1 MNNSK
6 NRHGI
11 DYTSLEY
18 LKNGSHEQAE
28 VYELLVQLNIFEQLR
43 DYNPIL
49 AGTVPIGI
57 NLSSSDL
64 DIICEVYEPET
75 FAKVVSQLYGE
86 EEGFSVR
93 SRTVDGVH
101 RVVSSFVCR
110 NWTIELF
117 GQPIPTTQQNA
128 YRHMIVEARV
138 LSIWGDKAR
147 DRIIE
152 LKRSGLKT
160 EPAFARMLGISG
172 DPYQALLDMYDWDNE
187 RLRDYIH
194 RHNLV

>member
-6 NRHGI
+6 NRYYI

-43 DYNPIL
+43 NYNPIL

-57 NLSSSDL
+57 NLPSSDL

-93 SRTVDGVH
+93 SRTVNGTH
-101 RVVSSFVCR
+101 RVVSSFVCN

-117 GQPIPTTQQNA
+117 GQPIPSSRQNA
-128 YRHMIVEARV
+128 YRHMVIEARI
-138 LSIWGDKAR
+138 LSILENSAR
-147 DRIIE
+147 NRIIE
-152 LKRSGLKT
+152 LKRNGLKT
-160 EPAFARMLGISG
+160 EPAFARLLDISG
-172 DPYQALLDMYDWDNE
+172 DPYQALLDMYDWDDGK
-187 RLRDYIH
+187 LRDFL
-194 RHNLV
+194 RKLNQ